1 MATYVLVH
9 GGGHGGW
16 CYERVARLLRGA
28 GNEVHAPTLT
38 GLADRSHLLSVQVD
52 LEMHITDVDQW
63 ASSTASTS
71 PHSRAVATST
81 VAAPSPSHAARC
93 RPIRRAT
100 LTVPPEPGTRPSG
113 TSGS

>member
-52 LEMHITDVDQW
+52 LEMHITDVGSVGLFDGVDQ
-63 ASSTASTS
+63 S
-71 PHSRAVATST
+71 PL
-81 VAAPSPSHAARC
+81 AR
-93 RPIRRAT
+93 RSDFDR
-100 LTVPPEPGTRPSG
+100 G
-113 TSGS
+113 GS